1 MNKSKKQSPK
11 NSPVKL
17 NEKDLK
23 EVNGGYGNYGTTPT
37 NPGGIALN

>member
-23 EVNGGYGNYGTTPT
+23 EVNGGWGGWNNTPT
-37 NPGGIALN
+37 APGGIALN